1 MSADQRLAFPILS
14 STAPGIGSKPGNGP
28 RQDTTVIRLS
38 AGASSWRHTTAA
50 GLLGT
55 CGCMVIPRHG
65 TPVPSEMPV
74 YSRRL
79 CSSTTNMAK
88 KTPHPHTSEGA
99 GRGGGGRCGRQTSA
113 GGVAKSVCTGGQKRS
128 SSWANDCHT
137 QVYPNGFSGVVFGSM
152 NANDQSGRP
161 LSVVRTTAAGAVGPS
176 AAVPGALTIT
186 WAGGTPSDSGDQI
199 PGPVSS
205 SPDAEKCCRPPP
217 GP

>member
-28 RQDTTVIRLS
+28 RQDTTLIRLS
-38 AGASSWRHTTAA
+38 AGASSLRHTTAA
-50 GLLGT
+50 GLLVTVGVS
-55 CGCMVIPRHG
+55 VITRHG

-79 CSSTTNMAK
+79 CSSTTNMASA
-88 KTPHPHTSEGA
+88 PAYG
-99 GRGGGGRCGRQTSA
+99 QTSA
-113 GGVAKSVCTGGQKRS
+113 GAVARSVCTGGQKRS